1 MQDTLEVPSSVRMK
15 FGTVGR
21 DVKQSILLS
30 SQTSNPAIL
39 SALGLPTPSQ
49 GKAPQKPKMKKN
61 TSAPFL
67 RKSRSTVS
75 LDGDQAQ
82 VGGTY
87 NYGGDQ
93 FTIVASPCARS
104 AGHSR
109 GQSVDVGRAST
120 PLSRERGSVP
130 PSPRKAPPSPARSDR
145 SYRGSTGPTE
155 VPDNY
160 VRWLQTSKATDLGMD
175 VGRARKLRMLL
186 RHETTGWVAAF
197 LDAGGYDRVLD
208 RLQDLLDIEWRE
220 EQHDDKM
227 LYELLRCVKALS
239 TSEVGKAALR
249 SKHPRPFPAL
259 SQLLFSEKKPGELA
273 CRQIIVEMWL
283 FHFELFP
290 LQTEKSGSLRFET
303 PSQVDVVDF
312 VRSLLLPEKEDKTK
326 DYHEFI
332 TQAHRPRIFKAWVQE
347 MADLCRDYFWI
358 MCHGSNTLWRLSE
371 VDVNAVERPVAPGGA
386 TGGVEFEAMGY
397 AVGEPKEAAADGRPC
412 TSAFL
417 ICWLRGLPSKA
428 WTRLDSCTMIF

>member
-1 MQDTLEVPSSVRMK
+1 MPSSVRLK

-21 DVKQSILLS
+21 DVKQSILMS

-39 SALGLPTPSQ
+39 GALGLPAPIQ
-49 GKAPQKPKMKKN
+49 GKAAPQKPKMKKN
-61 TSAPFL
+61 SSAPFL
-67 RKSRSTVS
+67 RKSRSSAS
-75 LDGDQAQ
+75 LDGEPTQ

-93 FTIVASPCARS
+93 FTIVASPSARP

-120 PLSRERGSVP
+120 PLGRQRGSVP
-130 PSPRKAPPSPARSDR
+130 PSPRKVPPSPARSDR
-145 SYRGSTGPTE
+145 SFRGSTGPAE
-155 VPDNY
+155 LPESY
-160 VRWLQTSKATDLGMD
+160 VQWLKSSKATDLNMD
-175 VGRARKLRMLL
+175 VGKAKKLRMLL
-186 RHETTGWVAAF
+186 RHEATGWVASF
-197 LDAGGYDRVLD
+197 IDAGGYDRLLD
-208 RLQDLLDIEWRE
+208 RIQDLLDVEWRE

-249 SKHPRPFPAL
+249 ARHPRPFPAL

-290 LQTEKSGSLRFET
+290 PQSEVQRSGSIRFET
-303 PSQVDVVDF
+303 ANQVDVVDF
-312 VRSLLLPEKEDKTK
+312 VRSLLLPQKEDKAK
-326 DYHEFI
+326 DYHDFI

-397 AVGEPKEAAADGRPC
+397 AVSVSQRTHLTTDHSLPPPEHAGASDGRAEHGQGS
-412 TSAFL
+412 SAA
-417 ICWLRGLPSKA
+417 P
-428 WTRLDSCTMIF
+428 